1 LKFKPDP
8 LLIDLLSKI
17 LVYPPKDRLKPLE
30 VLNHAYFNDLRN
42 ENFKVTN
49 GGNFPDFFD
58 FTKGAKLNNFYILR

>member
-1 LKFKPDP
+1 LKHKPDP
-8 LLIDLLSKI
+8 LLIDLLSKF

-42 ENFKVTN
+42 ENFRATN

-58 FTKGAKLNNFYILR
+58 FTKGKMEKNK